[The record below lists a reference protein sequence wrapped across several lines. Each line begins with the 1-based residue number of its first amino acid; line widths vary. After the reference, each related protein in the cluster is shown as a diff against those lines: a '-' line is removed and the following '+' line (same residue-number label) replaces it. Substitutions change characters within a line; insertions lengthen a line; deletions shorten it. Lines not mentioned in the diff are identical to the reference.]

1 MCIHIY
7 IYIYIYI
14 HINIYVSV
22 YTYIYIYIY
31 IYIER
36 ERDLALVPETIL
48 LGAAETAP
56 QFWRAAVYREFTKG
70 GLVKGGLAI
79 IV

>member
-1 MCIHIY
+1 MYVYTY

-22 YTYIYIYIY
+22 YTYIYIYIER
-31 IYIER
+31 ER